1 MSAFFVSIVST
12 FFLLP
17 LPVALGRGGTTRGGT
32 TRGGT
37 TRGCITLAGGGTPGI
52 KVCLDVVCFG
62 TNSLGG
68 GGGGTIVCLD
78 VVSGGTIVCLAVV
91 CFGTNSG
98 RLGGPDGFWCGM

>member
-37 TRGCITLAGGGTPGI
+37 TLAGGGTPGI
-52 KVCLDVVCFG
+52 IVCLDVVCFG

-68 GGGGTIVCLD
+68 GGGGLAPVEAPGNIVCLD
-78 VVSGGTIVCLAVV
+78 TV